1 MNHRC
6 RIHQFNISKIFA
18 LCLQGFSAIRFR
30 VLVGSRCRAGEKPFG
45 KNDDLPGSRPGR
57 SGTWKVE
64 NYPFCRFFETPSR
77 GAVQAVW
84 EKQRPSRSTTFQV
97 GDLEG

>member
-30 VLVGSRCRAGEKPFG
+30 VLVGSRWWAGEKPFG
-45 KNDDLPGSRPGR
+45 KNDNLPGWRPGR
-57 SGTWKVE
+57 SKII
-64 NYPFCRFFETPSR
+64 RFADFSKHLVVAR
-77 GAVQAVW
+77 
-84 EKQRPSRSTTFQV
+84 
-97 GDLEG
+97 